1 MQVDRVGLAP
11 VGSAI
16 PTLRADGLQTYNP
29 LMGSSHSSLWSIRPA
44 LRLDRRDPYLRL
56 QNVTLFVR
64 DQDRSLQFFVDRL
77 GFSLVADYDV
87 PGGDRWV
94 AVAPPDGTAMLALVT
109 PKPDAEDY
117 KHVGQARQIVFLTED
132 VGAKYHEWLER
143 GVAFLHPPKEPG
155 WGGVF
160 TSFEDP
166 DGNSFALVGFDRA
179 SQEVEKQR
187 RQTAEK
193 LESERRTARELEIAR
208 QVQARLFP
216 QRMPQVRTLEYAGA
230 CIQARH
236 VGGDYY
242 DFLDLGRGRLG
253 LVIADIAG
261 KGIAAAL
268 LMANLQAN
276 LRSQCAIASDQ
287 PQQFLR
293 SVNQLFYE
301 NTADG
306 DYATF
311 FFAEY
316 DDSTR
321 RLRYANCGH
330 LSPLLL
336 RHDNTL
342 ERLDSTSTVL
352 GLFEEWNCSIEE
364 QQLLPGDT
372 LALYTDGITESSN
385 DAGEEFGQQRLVET
399 LRRHRGLRSQP
410 LLEAV
415 IEEVRRFNPNEQ
427 QDDITLI
434 VVNSGDA

>member
-1 MQVDRVGLAP
+1 MD
-11 VGSAI
+11 
-16 PTLRADGLQTYNP
+16 
-29 LMGSSHSSLWSIRPA
+29 SSHSPLWSIGPA

-87 PGGDRWV
+87 PSGDRWV

-143 GVAFLHPPKEPG
+143 GVTFLHPPKEPG

-179 SQEVEKQR
+179 SQEVEKRR

-193 LESERRTARELEIAR
+193 LEFERHAARELEIAR

-230 CIQARH
+230 CIQARR

-385 DAGEEFGQQRLVET
+385 DAGEEFGQQRLIET

>member
-77 GFSLVADYDV
+77 GFSLVADVDV

-143 GVAFLHPPKEPG
+143 GVAFLHPPKEPS

-193 LESERRTARELEIAR
+193 LESERRAARELEIAR

-316 DDSTR
+316 DDCTR

-415 IEEVRRFNPNEQ
+415 VEEVRRFNPSEQ